1 MQFYDK
7 GPTIS
12 FVRWSRGHL
21 PVKERMSK
29 ILIQNREPV
38 STKIQ
43 QQKWLPPIWRKHE
56 LWERYHKFSGGSI
69 VKKIYL
75 ELIIQNWFQWK
86 IPLAGRLKS
95 FKRMWKILT
104 RDQEILEIVPRYT
117 ITILSKSLRR
127 SFPILFQKRKFT
139 ERISHDGK
147 EVEDL
152 LSKGVIN
159 LTDQQKHQ
167 FLSTLFLALKKNGNQ
182 RPVTNL
188 KQLNQFIPYLHFKE
202 GLHCLKKVLLEYASW
217 IWTMLVFVSH

>member
-1 MQFYDK
+1 
-7 GPTIS
+7 
-12 FVRWSRGHL
+12 
-21 PVKERMSK
+21 
-29 ILIQNREPV
+29 
-38 STKIQ
+38 
-43 QQKWLPPIWRKHE
+43 
-56 LWERYHKFSGGSI
+56 
-69 VKKIYL
+69 
-75 ELIIQNWFQWK
+75 
-86 IPLAGRLKS
+86 
-95 FKRMWKILT
+95 MWKILT

-182 RPVTNL
+182 RPVINL

-202 GLHCLKKVLLEYASW
+202 GLHCLKKILLEYASW
-217 IWTMLVFVSH
+217 I